1 VAEHAHVIR
10 VTAFAPAD
18 GRREDVAAACRATS
32 ERARDAD
39 GCFGAQVC
47 DMEEQ
52 PDGIAVVSRW
62 RDRASLDA
70 FVEANADGLGQLAAM
85 LSGPPVTV
93 HYVSAD

>member
-10 VTAFAPAD
+10 VTAYSPAD
-18 GRREDVAAACRATS
+18 GRRQDVAAACRATS

-70 FVEANADGLGQLAAM
+70 FLAASAPRLEELASL

-93 HYVSAD
+93 HYVSVD